1 MVRWQQIKEK
11 WRKDGWLLMALA
23 AAVILCL
30 TLNGIESLPA
40 GQTEEEARLARVLS
54 AMEGAGNVEVAV
66 FYEPVQEKDASSRPC
81 GVVVVAQGA
90 DDITVRLRLT
100 RAVCTLLGVDSEQVE
115 VFPSEG
121 GAT

>member
-11 WRKDGWLLMALA
+11 WRKDGWLLIALA

-30 TLNGIESLPA
+30 TMNGMESLPA

-66 FYEPVQEKDASSRPC
+66 FYEPAQGKDASTQPC

-90 DDITVRLRLT
+90 DDIAVRLRLT
-100 RAVCTLLGVDSEQVE
+100 RAVCTLLGMDAAQVE

>member
-1 MVRWQQIKEK
+1 MVRWQQIKDK

-30 TLNGIESLPA
+30 ILGGTESLPT

-54 AMEGAGNVEVAV
+54 AMEGAGKVEVAV
-66 FYEPVQEKDASSRPC
+66 FYEPAQGKDAPSKPC

-90 DDITVRLRLT
+90 DDIAVRLRLS
-100 RAVCTLLGVDSEQVE
+100 RAVCTLLGVDAEQVE

>member
-30 TLNGIESLPA
+30 TMNGMESLPA

-66 FYEPVQEKDASSRPC
+66 FYEPVQGKDASTQPC

-90 DDITVRLRLT
+90 DDIAVRLRLT
-100 RAVCTLLGVDSEQVE
+100 RAVCTLLGVDAEQVE